1 MEPVRSAPLS
11 VAAGS
16 QSVILSGAGV
26 PGSYKKM
33 KLVAQ
38 GLALNLLMIG
48 WAQASVE
55 PVAVVGSARA
65 DLVTSQPLADFGGPA
80 VVLTPLDGVSV
91 SIPKQWIACDDP
103 NNSKLSPAADTLSL
117 APKICTG
124 PRSGGTM
131 TFGAFDPEP
140 LRTVAIYAGRE
151 PESPITEGM
160 ILRTPHSNFA
170 ALAANVCPFIE
181 KPLVDAH
188 ATVKSCVLNRKAI
201 SGHSALVF
209 NIVYTPPEGPVAQ
222 GELESW
228 VIPSTHGIVDFN
240 VVWPLIAK
248 DKVTPMLEAVR
259 NSLQVQ

>member
-1 MEPVRSAPLS
+1 
-11 VAAGS
+11 
-16 QSVILSGAGV
+16 
-26 PGSYKKM
+26 
-33 KLVAQ
+33 
-38 GLALNLLMIG
+38 LLIIG
-48 WAQASVE
+48 WAQASIETVRLL
-55 PVAVVGSARA
+55 GSARA
-65 DLVTSQPLADFGGPA
+65 DLVTSQPPADFGGPA

-91 SIPKQWIACDDP
+91 TIPKQWIACDDP
-103 NNSKLSPAADTLSL
+103 DNARLAPAADTLSL
-117 APKICTG
+117 APKICAG

-140 LRTVAIYAGRE
+140 LDTVAIYAGRE
-151 PESPITEGM
+151 PGSAITEGM

-170 ALAANVCPFIE
+170 ALAANVRPLIE
-181 KPLVDAH
+181 KPLLDAH
-188 ATVKSCVLNRKAI
+188 ATVESCVLNRKAI

-209 NIVYTPPEGPVAQ
+209 NVVYTPPEGPAAQ

>member
-1 MEPVRSAPLS
+1 
-11 VAAGS
+11 
-16 QSVILSGAGV
+16 
-26 PGSYKKM
+26 M

-38 GLALNLLMIG
+38 GLALNFLIIG
-48 WAQASVE
+48 VVHASIE
-55 PVAVVGSARA
+55 PATVLGSART
-65 DLVTSQPLADFGGPA
+65 DLVAAQPPADFGGPA

-91 SIPKQWIACDDP
+91 TIPKDWIACDDP
-103 NNSKLSPAADTLSL
+103 NNAKLAPANDALSL
-117 APKICTG
+117 APKICAG

-140 LRTVAIYAGRE
+140 RRTVAIYAGRE
-151 PESPITEGM
+151 PGSAITEGM
-160 ILRTPHSNFA
+160 ILRTPHANFS
-170 ALAANVCPFIE
+170 ALAADVCPLIE

-188 ATVKSCVLNRKAI
+188 ATVDSCVLNRKAI

-209 NIVYTPPEGPVAQ
+209 SVVYTPPEGPAAQ

>member
-1 MEPVRSAPLS
+1 
-11 VAAGS
+11 
-16 QSVILSGAGV
+16 
-26 PGSYKKM
+26 M

-38 GLALNLLMIG
+38 GLALNLLVIG
-48 WAQASVE
+48 AVQANIE
-55 PVAVVGSARA
+55 PMRVLASTRT
-65 DLVTSQPLADFGGPA
+65 DLVAPQPPADFGGPA

-91 SIPKQWIACDDP
+91 TIPKQWIACDDS
-103 NNSKLSPAADTLSL
+103 NSAKLEPAADALSL
-117 APKICTG
+117 TAKICAG

-151 PESPITEGM
+151 PQSPITEGM
-160 ILRTPHSNFA
+160 ILRTPQSNFSD
-170 ALAANVCPFIE
+170 LAAGVCPLIE

-188 ATVKSCVLNRKAI
+188 ATVNSCVLNRKAI

-209 NIVYTPPEGPVAQ
+209 SVVYTPPEGPAGQ

-228 VIPSTHGIVDFN
+228 VIPSQHGIVDFN

>member
-1 MEPVRSAPLS
+1 
-11 VAAGS
+11 
-16 QSVILSGAGV
+16 
-26 PGSYKKM
+26 M

-38 GLALNLLMIG
+38 GLALNLLVIG
-48 WAQASVE
+48 AVQANIE
-55 PVAVVGSARA
+55 PMRVLASTRT
-65 DLVTSQPLADFGGPA
+65 DLVAPQPPADFGGPA

-91 SIPKQWIACDDP
+91 TIPKQWIACDDS
-103 NNSKLSPAADTLSL
+103 NSAKLAPAADALSL
-117 APKICTG
+117 TTKICAG

-151 PESPITEGM
+151 PQSAITEGM
-160 ILRTPHSNFA
+160 ILRTPQSNFSD
-170 ALAANVCPFIE
+170 LAAGVCPLIE

-188 ATVKSCVLNRKAI
+188 ATVNSCVLNRKAI

-209 NIVYTPPEGPVAQ
+209 SVVYTPPEGPAAQ

-228 VIPSTHGIVDFN
+228 VIPSAHGIVDFN

-248 DKVTPMLEAVR
+248 DKITPMLEAVR

>member
-1 MEPVRSAPLS
+1 
-11 VAAGS
+11 
-16 QSVILSGAGV
+16 
-26 PGSYKKM
+26 M

-38 GLALNLLMIG
+38 GLALNLLVIG
-48 WAQASVE
+48 AVQANIE
-55 PVAVVGSARA
+55 PMRVLASTRT
-65 DLVTSQPLADFGGPA
+65 DLVAPQPPADFGGPA

-91 SIPKQWIACDDP
+91 TIPKQWIACDDS
-103 NNSKLSPAADTLSL
+103 NSAKLAPANDALSL
-117 APKICTG
+117 TAKICAG

-151 PESPITEGM
+151 PQSPITEGM
-160 ILRTPHSNFA
+160 ILRTPQANFSD
-170 ALAANVCPFIE
+170 LAAGVCPLIE

-188 ATVKSCVLNRKAI
+188 ATVNSCVLNRKAI

-209 NIVYTPPEGPVAQ
+209 SVVYTPPEGPAGQ

-228 VIPSTHGIVDFN
+228 VIPSTHGIIDFN

-248 DKVTPMLEAVR
+248 DKITPMLEAVR